1 VGATRDNGERE
12 YFMSIPAATHMT
24 ANNSNS
30 PGDPADAA
38 AELNAAVEDC
48 LARLAAGDLNARSR
62 LIELCNDRLRR
73 IARRLIAG
81 FPRVRRWN
89 DTDDLLQAGGM
100 RLFRALEAV
109 RPTSP
114 REVMGL
120 AATQMHRELL
130 DLARRYAGPTSHAA
144 NCNTNVFLDP
154 DGGYRHHV
162 EHHAEETTGD
172 DSLERWNAFHDAV
185 SALPADLREVFNLVW
200 YAGADQATVA
210 RIAGCSVST
219 VKNRWR
225 RARERVHAALDG
237 RSPKA

>member
-1 VGATRDNGERE
+1 
-12 YFMSIPAATHMT
+12 MT
-24 ANNSNS
+24 ANNSS
-30 PGDPADAA
+30 LPGEPEDAA
-38 AELNAAVEDC
+38 AELNTAVDDC
-48 LARLAAGDLNARSR
+48 LTRLAAGDLDARSR

-73 IARRLIAG
+73 IAKRLIAG

-89 DTDDLLQAGGM
+89 DTDDVLQAGGM

-109 RPTSP
+109 RPASP
-114 REVMGL
+114 REVMAL

-144 NCNTNVFLDP
+144 NCETNAFPDL
-154 DGGYRHHV
+154 DGGYHHHV
-162 EHHAEETTGD
+162 EHQAEETTGG
-172 DSLERWNAFHDAV
+172 DSLERWNAFHEAV
-185 SALPADLREVFNLVW
+185 SSLPPELREVFDLVW

-225 RARERVHAALDG
+225 QARERVHTALDG
-237 RSPKA
+237 RSPEA